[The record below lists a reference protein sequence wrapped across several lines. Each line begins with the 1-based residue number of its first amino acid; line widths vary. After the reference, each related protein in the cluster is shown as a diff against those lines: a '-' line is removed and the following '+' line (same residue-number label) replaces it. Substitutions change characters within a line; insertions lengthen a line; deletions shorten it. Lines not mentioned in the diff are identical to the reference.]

1 MKNFLDEYTIAIISL
16 LVGLGSSG
24 IFSDHPEIG
33 KWLGYASLIFLIFI
47 ILRYLIVR
55 LSNKLVPRRYAN
67 LIFMIDEENNLAM
80 IYHPLYKR
88 IQPAGSRLY
97 YNERPDY
104 SIHRV
109 IKKELGL
116 PENGYKLVSDD
127 KSLERYGKSYL
138 VPRPFQIQV
147 EVGRHKFGVQEHYD
161 FVYVC
166 FANGIKPVLNSEL
179 TPIWLS
185 LNELERISKEDI
197 KKAPWESIIPTYRKI
212 IDSRIELQ
220 YNEIKEI
227 NH

>member
-1 MKNFLDEYTIAIISL
+1 MGYLSLVL
-16 LVGLGSSG
+16 LV
-24 IFSDHPEIG
+24 
-33 KWLGYASLIFLIFI
+33 FI

-55 LSNKLVPRRYAN
+55 LSNKFVPRRYAN

-80 IYHPLYKR
+80 IEHPLYKR

-116 PENGYKLVSDD
+116 SEYTYKLVSDD

-147 EVGRHKFGVQEHYD
+147 EVGTHKFGVQEHYD

-166 FANGIKPVLNSEL
+166 FANGIKPPLNSEL
-179 TPIWLS
+179 NPIWLS
-185 LNELERISKEDI
+185 LSELERIAKEDVTR
-197 KKAPWESIIPTYRKI
+197 APWESIIPTYKNILKLRKK
-212 IDSRIELQ
+212 LK
-220 YNEIKEI
+220 YNEIQEI
-227 NH
+227 KH